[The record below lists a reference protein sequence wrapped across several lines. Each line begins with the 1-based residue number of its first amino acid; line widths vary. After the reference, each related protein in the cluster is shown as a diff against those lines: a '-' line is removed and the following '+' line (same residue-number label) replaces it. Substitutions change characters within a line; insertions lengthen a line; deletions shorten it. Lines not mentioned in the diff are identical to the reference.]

1 MPHNANLTT
10 PAPASSA
17 TAAPT
22 GDARRSIRFNGE
34 AMQTAAPTLQALL
47 DARGLDPTRQVFV
60 CAVNGTF
67 VPRTRWAGQVLA
79 ADDRVDIIAPVVGG

>member
-1 MPHNANLTT
+1 MPRNANLTT

-17 TAAPT
+17 AATAP
-22 GDARRSIRFNGE
+22 DDVRRNIRFNGE

-47 DARGLDPTRQVFV
+47 DARGLDPTRQAFV
-60 CAVNGTF
+60 CAVNGAF